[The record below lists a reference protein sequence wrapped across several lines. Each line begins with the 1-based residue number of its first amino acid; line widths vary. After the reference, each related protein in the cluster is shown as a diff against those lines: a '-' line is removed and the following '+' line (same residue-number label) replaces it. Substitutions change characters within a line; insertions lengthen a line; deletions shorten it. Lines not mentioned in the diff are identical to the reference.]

1 MITDSRIRDRIV
13 FFTDLHFW
21 KVVWNPLHLLNKR
34 LLGNANLFLRRRH
47 QFPMLN
53 ARPFAMHALA
63 TGARTVLIGGDLT
76 STATD
81 AEFRLAR
88 GFIEFLQRQGAEVLT
103 VLGNHD
109 VYTFEASR
117 RRRPQKHLQPWLPE
131 SGFPAQLALNGGTPI
146 VLLPTARPRLLSS
159 RGHFGAEEA
168 RAAADRIAATPP
180 GPVLVCGH
188 YPALSE
194 TAGYGSKWGHRLD
207 GEERLRRTLGECG
220 RAVLYVSGHV
230 HRFSS
235 TPDPDFDS
243 VHHLTGPAFFNH
255 WRPANRHGGF
265 LQIDCGTS
273 GFEVRHHWKA
283 EHWQCDVVK
292 IRDGVSLS

>member
-1 MITDSRIRDRIV
+1 MTAPRIRDRIV

-21 KVVWNPLHLLNKR
+21 KVVWNPLQMLNKR
-34 LLGNANLFLRRRH
+34 FLGNANLFLRRRH
-47 QFPMLN
+47 HFRMAN
-53 ARPFAMHALA
+53 AEPFALHALA
-63 TGARTVLIGGDLT
+63 TGARTVLVGGDLT
-76 STATD
+76 CTATD
-81 AEFRLAR
+81 AEFQLAR
-88 GFIEFLQRQGAEVLT
+88 GFFAFLQRQGVDVLT

-117 RRRPQKHLQPWLPE
+117 RRRPERHLQAWLPE
-131 SGFPAQLALNGGTPI
+131 SGFPSQVTLRGGTPA

-159 RGHFGAEEA
+159 RGHFGEGEA
-168 RAAADRIAATPP
+168 RQTADKLAATPP

-188 YPALSE
+188 YPALQE
-194 TAGYGSKWGHRLD
+194 TRGYGSKWGHRLD
-207 GEERLRRTLGECG
+207 GAERLRRTLGDSG

-235 TPDPDFDS
+235 TADPEYAN
-243 VHHLTGPAFFNH
+243 VHHVTSPAFFNH
-255 WRPANRHGGF
+255 WKPANRHGGF

-283 EHWQCDVVK
+283 ADWQCDAVQL
-292 IRDGVSLS
+292 RDGVSLS